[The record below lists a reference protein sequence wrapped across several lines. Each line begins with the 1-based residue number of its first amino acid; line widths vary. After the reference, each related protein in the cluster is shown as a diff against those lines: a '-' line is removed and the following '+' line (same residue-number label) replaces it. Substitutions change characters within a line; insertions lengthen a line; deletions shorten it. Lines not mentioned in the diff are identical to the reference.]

1 MYQSIASIFLPILR
15 YTVRME
21 VLAIIQAR
29 GGSKGI
35 PGKNIKL
42 LLGRP
47 LIYWTIDAA
56 KMAQAVSR
64 VIVSTDDEEIAKIS
78 RACGAEVPFMRP
90 KEFAADNAKSIG
102 LLKHALEWLAEHE
115 HYHPDAVV
123 QLKPTNPLRRAEH
136 IDQCVEEFFK
146 TPGIDS
152 LITVTKSP
160 AHPLK
165 TWKFEQG
172 FLAPFVPEEVFGIHE
187 AAKMPRQA
195 LPEAFVQNSC
205 VHVIHP
211 DTILKKNSSIGTR
224 VKGVVMDAE
233 DSINIDR
240 ALDFEIAEILLKKRA
255 SKEL

>member
-1 MYQSIASIFLPILR
+1 
-15 YTVRME
+15 ME

-35 PGKNIKL
+35 PGKNIKPL
-42 LLGRP
+42 AGRP
-47 LIYWTIDAA
+47 LIAWTISAA
-56 KMAQAVSR
+56 KAAKTVNR
-64 VIVSTDDEEIAKIS
+64 VIISTDDEEIAEVS
-78 RACGAEVPFMRP
+78 RACGAEVPFLRP
-90 KEFAADNAKSIG
+90 KEFATDGAKSIG
-102 LLKHALEWLAEHE
+102 LLKHALEWLAKHE

-152 LITVTKSP
+152 LITITKSP

-165 TWKFEQG
+165 TWKFENE
-172 FLAPFVPEEVFGIHE
+172 FLAPFIPEEVFRIHE

-240 ALDFEIAEILLKKRA
+240 ELDFEIAELIFKRR
-255 SKEL
+255 KII

>member
-1 MYQSIASIFLPILR
+1 MPIWR
-15 YTVRME
+15 YIDITME

-35 PGKNIKL
+35 PGKNIKP
-42 LLGRP
+42 LLGKP
-47 LIYWTIDAA
+47 LICWTIDAA
-56 KMAQAVSR
+56 KTAHSVSR
-64 VIVSTDDEEIAKIS
+64 VIVSTDDEEIAKVA

-90 KEFAADNAKSIG
+90 KEFAMDFAKSIG
-102 LLKHALEWLAEHE
+102 LLKHALEWLAKNEN
-115 HYHPDAVV
+115 YHPDAVV
-123 QLKPTNPLRRAEH
+123 QLKPTNPLRTAEH

-146 TPGIDS
+146 TPDIDS

-165 TWKFEQG
+165 TWKFENE

-187 AAKMPRQA
+187 AAKLPRQT
-195 LPEAFVQNSC
+195 LPEAFIQNSC

-224 VKGVVMDAE
+224 IKGVIIEPE

-240 ALDFEIAEILLKKRA
+240 ELDFEIAELIFRKRTI
-255 SKEL
+255 